1 MNNAVIPLV
10 INRLGGE
17 EFRISLFTST
27 VENQEIF
34 LEDTFLGTFTNLLQ
48 EDYSLLSQQDI
59 DGAGRFFIHM
69 SSETMSSDDLN
80 TNFLSIYKENDLPY
94 ITLEGLLPNANNT
107 KFMLYD
113 IFGKLIINLSL
124 ESPSNTEKIST
135 VGLYSGI
142 YTAEVESGN
151 NKLIKKI
158 LIQ

>member
-1 MNNAVIPLV
+1 
-10 INRLGGE
+10 
-17 EFRISLFTST
+17 
-27 VENQEIF
+27 
-34 LEDTFLGTFTNLLQ
+34 
-48 EDYSLLSQQDI
+48 
-59 DGAGRFFIHM
+59 M

-107 KFMLYD
+107 KFRLYD

-135 VGLYSGI
+135 VGLSSGI
-142 YTAEVESGN
+142 YIAEVESGN